1 MILKSVIQEVVK
13 SQREY
18 LDRKNPG
25 LIRQLEWEIPDI
37 RSHALIITGIR
48 RCGKSTLLHQLM
60 NRWSENP
67 FYLNFDDPRLFGFA
81 LADFERLR
89 EISEESAAD
98 SLFLDEIQL
107 VPNWERFIRQMVD
120 QKQYRIVLTGS
131 NAEMLSMEMGTHL
144 TGRHLSKELF
154 PFSFSELADFLSIP
168 HDQDATK
175 TYMKTGGFPDFIQ
188 SQNPEILTAVLKD
201 ILYRDIGVRYGVRN
215 HGAVEQLSVHL
226 FSNIARPFTANSLR
240 KLLNVSAASTV
251 SEYLH
256 YFETTYLFSFVR
268 KFSYSYKEQVQNPR
282 KPYAVDP
289 GLAYH
294 NSISFSEDLGRYLEN
309 AVFLCLRRKPGE
321 IFYFSGQGECDFVV
335 MEKGKVRKLIQV
347 CYQLTTDNMDRE
359 LNGLRE
365 AMRFFNLSHGEI
377 ITFGQEDSIRD
388 GGLEIEVRPFHKFA

>member
-60 NRWSENP
+60 NRWAGGSL
-67 FYLNFDDPRLFGFA
+67 YLNFDDPRLFGFA

-89 EISEESAAD
+89 EISEESGAE

-107 VPNWERFIRQMVD
+107 VPNWERFIRQLVD
-120 QKQYRIVLTGS
+120 QKQVRIVLTGS
-131 NAEMLSMEMGTHL
+131 NAEMLSREMGTHL

-154 PFSFSELADFLSIP
+154 PFSFNEFADFQDIP
-168 HDQDATK
+168 HDQDATRA
-175 TYMKTGGFPDFIQ
+175 YMKTGGFPDFIL

-201 ILYRDIGVRYGVRN
+201 ILYRDISVRYGVRN
-215 HGAVEQLSVHL
+215 HGAIEQLAVHL
-226 FSNIARPFTANSLR
+226 FSNIARPVTANSLR
-240 KLLNVSAASTV
+240 KLLNVSAASTI
-251 SEYLH
+251 SEYMS
-256 YFETTYLFSFVR
+256 YFEQTYLFSFVR
-268 KFSYSYKEQVQNPR
+268 KFSYSYKEQVHNPR

-294 NSISFSEDLGRYLEN
+294 NSISFSEDSGRYLEN
-309 AVFLCLRRKPGE
+309 AVFLSLRRKPGE
-321 IFYFSGQGECDFVV
+321 IFYFSGLGECDFVI
-335 MEKGKVRKLIQV
+335 MEKGKVGRLIQV
-347 CYQLTTDNMDRE
+347 CYQLTADNMDRE

-365 AMRFFNLSHGEI
+365 AMRFFNLSQGEI
-377 ITFGQEDSIRD
+377 VTFGQEEFIKED
-388 GGLEIEVRPFHKFA
+388 GLEIMVRPFHRFA